1 MFAREQLGDPLGE
14 RGKAV
19 VIPPIKIPSFD
30 NVIKMQGDNNALML
44 QAAKYHQEQQQK
56 EAALQL
62 QRDKMAQ
69 AAAQKAAADKA
80 KQQAEIFKVLTP
92 ETDPLMGDAPK
103 WAAEAYG
110 GLLKEAQE
118 LYDRGIDINSFDP
131 EAVAFRSGSLLNY
144 HTNYKRHAEIAKSF
158 IEKQKVWQ
166 GKPLE
171 FDAYSL
177 ANDDILPY
185 NKSGWGGEYY
195 PKSLTPFIA
204 PMKDADFFKGTDE
217 YLTFDEQEVLN
228 KGGIKSIMGDVYIP
242 KTTKSVPR
250 DLIPLVSNV
259 DYFQDNP
266 DLSPDEKAYKKRL
279 DREAKTLGAF
289 DEATGKID
297 AELFAQKY
305 AENRRPATKTDYV
318 HQNIEKVKSESDNTS
333 KFIRQFYGN
342 SLIMGTKTTPVAAMP
357 AQSDINAGK
366 NETTG
371 ADYLLE
377 PAAEITGTKMNNL
390 PGNTLGANSAWKIG
404 KDGTITPIESNQDI
418 GGITTD
424 RIVYFPTNEQGRP
437 PMSYQNSKTGA
448 NKNSSGRFA
457 NSGRNYQAFAYKTDK
472 DGNVIVVNLHKSFN
486 GTLSE
491 RGIATE
497 LTPQEI
503 DQINGRNQVQQP
515 QTPQV
520 KTEQK
525 PQRDGKFNGVK
536 IPGVN

>member
-1 MFAREQLGDPLGE
+1 MLDPIAGK
-14 RGKAV
+14 GKAV
-19 VIPPIKIPSFD
+19 VLNPVKIPDFSSALNSAQHTND
-30 NVIKMQGDNNALML
+30 MQMQLYKI
-44 QAAKYHQEQQQK
+44 AAEQRQK
-56 EAALQL
+56 EAALG
-62 QRDKMAQ
+62 
-69 AAAQKAAADKA
+69 AARAKAEQDAKDAADKLKA
-80 KQQAEIFKVLTP
+80 KDQADMMALFKTKEGSYLV
-92 ETDPLMGDAPK
+92 GDAPDIARQK
-103 WAAEAYG
+103 VAELTQEY
-110 GLLKEAQE
+110 AQLSAKGHT
-118 LYDRGIDINSFDP
+118 LYDLSP
-131 EAVAFRSGSLLNY
+131 EISAWHDKTRQYDNWY
-144 HTNYKRHAEIAKSF
+144 NQNAEIAKTFS
-158 IEKQKVWQ
+158 EKSK
-166 GKPLE
+166 KFNENPLDYE
-171 FDAYSL
+171 
-177 ANDDILPY
+177 PY
-185 NKSGWGGEYY
+185 NQADEDFVPYNQALKGNKPYY
-195 PKSLTPFIA
+195 PTSLNPIIE
-204 PMKDADFFKGTDE
+204 PVKDADFYKSTDE
-217 YLTFDEQEVLN
+217 YLAFDEQQILN
-228 KGGIKSIMGDVYIP
+228 PKGIKSIAGDVYIP

-289 DEATGKID
+289 NEETGKID

-305 AENRRPATKTDYV
+305 AENRKPSTKTEYV

-377 PAAEITGTKMNNL
+377 PAAEITGTKMDNL
-390 PGNTLGANSAWKIG
+390 PGNTLGANSAWRIG
-404 KDGTITPIESNQDI
+404 SDGKVLSVSSNEDV
-418 GGITTD
+418 GGIPTD
-424 RIVYFPTNEQGRP
+424 RIVYLPTDEQGRP